1 MIEQFWWLY
10 DLIAVVAVILCIYLS
25 ARKGIFKS
33 AITLIGCIIG
43 ILISV
48 PMSSA
53 VSESIYKTVVRD
65 NNVKTL
71 DKSLGEV
78 EISIYL
84 ASALEKLDYNVIVNS
99 AKLDEILESEK
110 DTDEQIYKY
119 LNNINGKKVDNEEN
133 FRDNLNIAYAEVI
146 KNIFSKDIGSYA
158 LETASYKIRSGK
170 KDAGNLIKM
179 MKNGE
184 NRKKVAEIIADD
196 YINDA
201 YITVIRLVAYT
212 AFFAIIFIIGILTA
226 NSLSGSQR
234 DVDVGTGSRVAG
246 GICGAVTGVAVVFI
260 IAVLVRLYVV
270 MGSDETLFFD
280 TKTIDK
286 MYIFRYA
293 YDIAYKL

>member
-1 MIEQFWWLY
+1 M
-10 DLIAVVAVILCIYLS
+10 IAVVAVVLCIFLS

-33 AITLIGCIIG
+33 AIALIGCIFG
-43 ILISV
+43 IAVAV

-78 EISIYL
+78 EISAYL
-84 ASALEKLDYNVIVNS
+84 ANALEKLDYNVIVNS
-99 AKLDEILESEK
+99 AKLDDILESDKEP
-110 DTDEQIYKY
+110 DEQIYKY
-119 LNNINGKKVDNEEN
+119 LNNINGKKVDTEEN
-133 FRDNLNIAYAEVI
+133 FKDNLNTAYAEVL
-146 KNIFSKDIGSYA
+146 KSIFSKDISSYA
-158 LETASYKIRSGK
+158 LETASHKIMSGK
-170 KDAGNLIKM
+170 TDAGNLIKM
-179 MKNGE
+179 IKNVE
-184 NRKKVAEIIADD
+184 NRKEVAEIIADD

-212 AFFAIIFIIGILTA
+212 AFFAIIFIIGILTSH
-226 NSLSGSQR
+226 SLTGSQR
-234 DVDVGTGSRVAG
+234 DVDVSTGSRVAG

-260 IAVLVRLYVV
+260 IAVLVRLWAV
-270 MGSDETLFFD
+270 MGSNENLFFD
-280 TKTIDK
+280 IKAIDK

>member
-1 MIEQFWWLY
+1 MEQFWWLY
-10 DLIAVVAVILCIYLS
+10 DAIAVVVVLLCIFLS

-33 AITLIGCIIG
+33 AITLISCILG
-43 ILISV
+43 IAV
-48 PMSSA
+48 AMPMSSA

-78 EISIYL
+78 EVSMYL
-84 ASALEKLDYNVIVNS
+84 ADALEKLDYNVIVNS
-99 AKLDEILESEK
+99 AKLDEILESDK
-110 DTDEQIYKY
+110 DPDEQIYKY
-119 LNNINGKKVDNEEN
+119 LNNINGKKVDTEEN

-146 KNIFSKDIGSYA
+146 KSIFKKDLGSYA
-158 LETASYKIRSGK
+158 LETASHKIREGK
-170 KDAGNLIKM
+170 TDAGNLVKM

-212 AFFAIIFIIGILTA
+212 AVFAIIFIIGILTA
-226 NSLSGSQR
+226 HSLSGSQR
-234 DVDVGTGSRVAG
+234 DVDIGTGARVAG
-246 GICGAVTGVAVVFI
+246 GICGAVTGVAMVLI
-260 IAVLVRLYVV
+260 IAVLVRLWVV
-270 MGSDETLFFD
+270 MGSNENLFFD
-280 TKTIDK
+280 NKAIDK

>member
-1 MIEQFWWLY
+1 MLEQFWWLY

-25 ARKGIFKS
+25 ARKGMFKS
-33 AITLIGCIIG
+33 AIVLIGCIIG
-43 ILISV
+43 IVISV

-84 ASALEKLDYNVIVNS
+84 ANALEKLDYNVVVNPK
-99 AKLDEILESEK
+99 KLDEILESDK

-119 LNNINGKKVDNEEN
+119 FNNINGKKVDNEEN

-146 KNIFSKDIGSYA
+146 KKIFSKDLSSYA
-158 LETASYKIRSGK
+158 LETASYKIRGGK
-170 KDAGNLIKM
+170 TDAGNLIKM

-196 YINDA
+196 YINSA
-201 YITVIRLVAYT
+201 YITVIRLVAYI

-226 NSLSGSQR
+226 NSLTGSHR
-234 DVDVGTGSRVAG
+234 DVDISTGSHIGG
-246 GICGAVTGVAVVFI
+246 GICGAFMSVAVVFV
-260 IAVLVRLYVV
+260 IAVLIKLYVV
-270 MGSDETLFFD
+270 LGSNQELFFD
-280 TKTIDK
+280 NNTIDK
-286 MYIFRYA
+286 TYIFRYA
-293 YDIAYKL
+293 YNISNKL